1 MRGVIGV
8 EPASASA
15 RLVVLVLLA
24 GIAAPPAPAQ
34 DATSSQSTV
43 EQELQAAAL
52 AKALSD
58 AQKAAADAQKA
69 AIEAE
74 LAALKAQYSGFTASD
89 YKGDVK
95 LGASAGAAEAA
106 LLAAK
111 AIDEAAERILSEVK
125 SPLGE
130 KVAVI
135 LASSTGLSIQAALSY
150 DAQKQAVEAAY
161 TAAEALSEQANKTVT
176 PKAEVSV
183 SGVATAGVLLEG
195 LNKLFSYFRT
205 DYEVT
210 GVAVALSETALLQA
224 LAGKILGSVTPPTPP
239 RSVFL
244 PQSFDLQATE
254 AIQTILADVKTL
266 SERRLKAV
274 QAAEVH
280 EKQTGT
286 GAEEHKKAA
295 KALREAVAFDER
307 LFVKLTSAD
316 DKGTIPIV
324 QVARERTMRKELEA
338 GALVLQATLHYQGG
352 SQYTRKNMWTFFGA
366 RPYFHMGGT
375 VVSYVLLEGKSGK
388 VLASG
393 LVPVHGGFVQAT
405 KVEKEVEGKKSKEGA
420 SGTTPEGSG
429 GS

>member
-1 MRGVIGV
+1 MWRVIGFK
-8 EPASASA
+8 PASVSA

-34 DATSSQSTV
+34 DAPSSQPTV
-43 EQELQAAAL
+43 EQQLQAAAL

-58 AQKAAADAQKA
+58 AQRAAADAQKA

-74 LAALKAQYSGFTASD
+74 LAALKARYSGFTASD
-89 YKGDVK
+89 TKGDVK
-95 LGASAGAAEAA
+95 LGSSAGAAEAA

-111 AIDEAAERILSEVK
+111 AIDEAAAKILSAIERR
-125 SPLGE
+125 LGGQGS
-130 KVAVI
+130 VI
-135 LASSTGLSIQAALSY
+135 LAPSTGLSIQAALNY

-161 TAAEALSEQANKTVT
+161 AAAEALSKQANETT
-176 PKAEVSV
+176 PTAEVAV
-183 SGVATAGVLLEG
+183 SGVAAAGVLLEG

-210 GVAVALSETALLQA
+210 GVAVSLNEPTLLHA
-224 LAGKILGSVTPPTPP
+224 LAGKILGSKTP
-239 RSVFL
+239 RQVLL
-244 PQSFDLQATE
+244 PQSFDLKATK

-266 SERRLKAV
+266 SERQLKAV
-274 QAAEVH
+274 QTAEVH
-280 EKQTGT
+280 EKQTGE
-286 GAEEHKKAA
+286 GAEAHKKAA
-295 KALREAVAFDER
+295 KALREAVAFHER
-307 LFVKLTSAD
+307 LFAKLTSAD

-324 QVARERTMRKELEA
+324 QVARERTMLKELEA
-338 GALVLQATLHYQGG
+338 GAFVLQATLHYQGG

-375 VVSYVLLEGKSGK
+375 VVSYVLLEGKAGA

-405 KVEKEVEGKKSKEGA
+405 KVEKEVEGKTSK
-420 SGTTPEGSG
+420 SGTSKTTSKGAG

>member
-1 MRGVIGV
+1 MRRIIRFKPLSV
-8 EPASASA
+8 SA

-34 DATSSQSTV
+34 DAPSSQPTV
-43 EQELQAAAL
+43 EQQLQAAAL

-74 LAALKAQYSGFTASD
+74 FAALKAQYSGFGASD
-89 YKGDVK
+89 YKGEVK
-95 LGASAGAAEAA
+95 LGSSAGAAEAA
-106 LLAAK
+106 LLSAK
-111 AIDEAAERILSEVK
+111 AIDEAAAKILSAIEGR
-125 SPLGE
+125 LGG
-130 KVAVI
+130 KGSVI
-135 LASSTGLSIQAALSY
+135 LAPATGLSIQAALNY

-161 TAAEALSEQANKTVT
+161 TAAEALSEHANGTK
-176 PKAEVSV
+176 PRAEVAV
-183 SGVATAGVLLEG
+183 SGVAAAGVLLEG

-210 GVAVALSETALLQA
+210 GADVTFTETTLLHA
-224 LAGKILGSVTPPTPP
+224 LAGKILGSVTP
-239 RSVFL
+239 RKVLL

-254 AIQTILADVKTL
+254 AMQTILADVKTL
-266 SERRLKAV
+266 GERQLRAV
-274 QAAEVH
+274 QTAEVH
-280 EKQTGT
+280 EKQTGD
-286 GAEEHKKAA
+286 GAEANKKAA
-295 KALREAVAFDER
+295 KALREAVAFHER
-307 LFVKLTSAD
+307 LFAKLTSAD

-338 GALVLQATLHYQGG
+338 GGVVLQATLHYQGG
-352 SQYTRKNMWTFFGA
+352 SQYTRKTMWTFFGA

-375 VVSYVLLEGKSGK
+375 VVSYLLPEGKEGA

-405 KVEKEVEGKKSKEGA
+405 KVQKKVEGKTSK
-420 SGTTPEGSG
+420 SGTPATTSKRAG